1 MSKETAQGTRWE
13 TTVTRHGL
21 EKGLELRRAVQA
33 GRLDVGD
40 IHGLPDTILQAKDAG
55 EHRLAAW
62 VDAANV
68 QAANAGVPWGIAV
81 AKRRRGPKSSG
92 RVGSAYAVLDLD
104 TLFDIYLDLIE
115 GREAIARLEAL
126 EDMGLLSG
134 ASAADVYAAVEEVGP
149 WA

>member
-1 MSKETAQGTRWE
+1 MSKQTAQGTRWE
-13 TTVTRHGL
+13 TKVTRYGL

-40 IHGLPDTILQAKDAG
+40 IHGLPDTVLQAKDAAG
-55 EHRLAAW
+55 HRLAEW
-62 VDAANV
+62 VDAANE
-68 QAANAGVPWGIAV
+68 QAGNAGVPWGVVV

-134 ASAADVYAAVEEVGP
+134 ASAAVEVLDDEEVGP